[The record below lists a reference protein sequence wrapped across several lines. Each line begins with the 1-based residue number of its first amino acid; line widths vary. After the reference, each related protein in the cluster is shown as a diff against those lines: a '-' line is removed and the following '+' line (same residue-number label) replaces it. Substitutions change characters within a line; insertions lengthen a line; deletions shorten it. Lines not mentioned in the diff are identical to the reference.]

1 MKRVILGALA
11 CFSLSVLLGSCKEDP
26 VFDENLLLG
35 RWVEG
40 TEYYRYD
47 EGHTGA
53 TWNPGEDV
61 EEEEALPFT
70 WSLSEDRLIHYH
82 TMEGGQVV
90 PQAYTLTKLSEAEL
104 AYHDHVG
111 TEHKYIKVN

>member
-1 MKRVILGALA
+1 MAAMAVVAM
-11 CFSLSVLLGSCKEDP
+11 CLLFTSCEEETS
-26 VFDENLLLG
+26 FDERLLLG

-47 EGHTGA
+47 DGHTGA
-53 TWNPGEDV
+53 TWATGEDV

-82 TMEGGQVV
+82 EMEGGQVV
-90 PQAYTLTKLSEAEL
+90 PQAYTLTKLSETEL
-104 AYHDHVG
+104 AYHDNVG
-111 TEHKYIKVN
+111 KEHNFVKVN

>member
-11 CFSLSVLLGSCKEDP
+11 CLSLSVLLTCCKEDP

-35 RWVEG
+35 RWDEG

-82 TMEGGQVV
+82 T
-90 PQAYTLTKLSEAEL
+90 PLCRLCY
-104 AYHDHVG
+104 
-111 TEHKYIKVN
+111 